1 MSQRFE
7 NLHDAWREHLRIA
20 LLRTLLN
27 APAHELNESI
37 LVDVVRSIG
46 INATRDQVRIELQWL
61 SEAGLASLQ
70 SFGAQ
75 SPNELTVA
83 TLTARGEDVA
93 NGRAIVPGVKKP
105 SAR

>member
-7 NLHDAWREHLRIA
+7 NLHEAWREHLRIA

-27 APAHELNESI
+27 APAHELNGSI

-61 SEAGLASLQ
+61 AEAGLASLQ
-70 SFGAQ
+70 SFDA
-75 SPNELTVA
+75 LTVA